1 MSSGRWFVSPAVDLL
16 FCCGG
21 ALWLLVASHYAF
33 GWQLRYAMD
42 GPGVF
47 AGSVAALIGVIC
59 LSDAHVAASL
69 FRFYGTDKLRQRSRA
84 VSYLIPAALA
94 CLGVAS
100 LFNTTVLALGLRAYL
115 LLITH
120 HLAWQTYGIV
130 LLYCRKQGSMLS
142 PQRKLGLKLFFSALT
157 LHGMAQQ
164 LGNPKFL
171 SVGSIFSTPFLTVP
185 EGVLA
190 TTQAVL
196 IAALLLVALQ
206 NLRASTHDRLP
217 FACWL
222 LLGTSVLIYSFAIEI
237 LQVFW
242 LYVPAFFHGS
252 QYIVVLASTRL
263 SGGQRDQDRRS
274 RSVLSELGRDENTGF
289 WLWAMAI
296 GVAIYIGIPTTLS
309 HFGFNLITAF
319 NAVFW
324 SVNLFHFAI
333 DAVMWKGERAV

>member
-1 MSSGRWFVSPAVDLL
+1 MSRGRWFVSPAVDLL

-21 ALWLLVASHYAF
+21 ALWLLVACHYVF

-69 FRFYGTDKLRQRSRA
+69 FRFYGTDELRRRNRA
-84 VSYLIPAALA
+84 VSYLIPAGLA
-94 CLGVAS
+94 CLGIAS
-100 LFNTTVLALGLRAYL
+100 LFKTAILALGLRAYL

-164 LGNPKFL
+164 VGNPKFL
-171 SVGSIFSTPFLTVP
+171 SVGAIFSTPFLTVP
-185 EGVLA
+185 DGVVA
-190 TTQAVL
+190 STQVVL
-196 IAALLLVALQ
+196 IAALLLVVLQ
-206 NLRASTHDRLP
+206 NLRASHKDRLP
-217 FACWL
+217 FSCWL

-263 SGGQRDQDRRS
+263 AGRNNQTSA
-274 RSVLSELGRDENTGF
+274 SVFAELARDENASF

-333 DAVMWKGERAV
+333 DSVMWKGESARKA